1 MKENS
6 ISYLHQL
13 IAELPKVLFGTYL
26 CKARGLPFSPSA
38 ADVLL
43 PTEVSGPGPVLY
55 KLLRLCKLHGGRAPA
70 KQLLQ
75 PLWGLERQDTGW
87 LKPRQLCVWCPPISC
102 FSCLTTCAVST
113 APGCQI
119 TATSPAS
126 IPNLTA
132 TSACCYRIWLGRQ
145 GCPTPSIAV
154 NKN

>member
-55 KLLRLCKLHGGRAPA
+55 KLLKLCKLHGGRAPA

-87 LKPRQLCVWCPPISC
+87 LKPRQL
-102 FSCLTTCAVST
+102 
-113 APGCQI
+113 
-119 TATSPAS
+119 SPALCLVPTHQLLFLPYHLCGERS
-126 IPNLTA
+126 SWMPNYCNF
-132 TSACCYRIWLGRQ
+132 ACIH
-145 GCPTPSIAV
+145 P
-154 NKN
+154 